1 MPKIK
6 KLISKNY
13 TVVDNAILQDERLSL
28 KAKGLFVYLWSQ
40 PDDWTYYEKEV
51 VRHSKDKLA
60 SLRSGIHEL
69 EQYGY
74 LSRKR
79 VRKKGQFKEPI
90 WVLNPHPKLFAPKC
104 ENRTLVG
111 SSQDTK
117 SRTKKELSTDNVPRF
132 DFPKLEKPTLEKPIL
147 ENRTLLNTNQTKY
160 LSNKVSISTKLSLT
174 REERDEKQMQEYVV
188 KEISQ
193 FFAKYDHPL
202 TKAEFRKLKP
212 KVKGKNLQLL
222 LKAAEKAI
230 YFAETYPF
238 GYFLA
243 LTDNV
248 PVMERKAE

>member
-13 TVVDNAILQDERLSL
+13 TVVDNTVLQDERLSL

-69 EQYGY
+69 ERYGY
-74 LSRKR
+74 LNRKR
-79 VRKKGQFKEPI
+79 VRKNGQFKDPI
-90 WVLNPHPKLFAPKC
+90 WILNPHPKPISPKC
-104 ENRTLVG
+104 ENRTLVKHG
-111 SSQDTK
+111 SQSK

-132 DFPKLEKPTLEKPIL
+132 DFPKLEKPKLGKPIL

-160 LSNKVSISTKLSLT
+160 LSNKVSISTNLSLT
-174 REERDEKQMQEYVV
+174 REESDNEDQEYAVE
-188 KEISQ
+188 EISQ
-193 FFAKYDHPL
+193 YFAKYDHPL
-202 TKAEFRKLKP
+202 SKAELKRLGP
-212 KVKGKNLQLL
+212 KIKGKDLRLL
-222 LKAAEKAI
+222 LKEAEKAI